1 MTGKIFVFFLISFQ
15 HGVTLKLPINKEAPE
30 ESAGKGKTPEK
41 PALQEAVLPGVSD
54 AFDSS
59 LQVAHSKQ
67 GDFNA
72 DGNTDAQTVGAKHER
87 QYTKKDM
94 EMKDLWMQTHKKT
107 TAPEP
112 GLSAWL
118 MFAVLMAGGVI
129 GEVMVL
135 KSWDK
140 EIAAKDAC
148 VILLFWT
155 VAAAIFCVAIDSMG
169 QSVYDWVDGFL
180 LEVMLSVDNLFIFL
194 LIMESFH
201 VPTQARNRILL
212 VSVMYCFACRFAMFQ
227 VLALLAQWTGIITQV
242 LGVFIAYCAYKVIMI
257 EDEDDE
263 DIAANPAVVFLSK
276 FIPVTTQTDGHGSF
290 FIDGKA
296 TAAFIS
302 LLTLIIFDSLFAVD
316 SVSAKTA
323 MIQNTYVNFSSSGFA
338 MVMLRAAYFLLESA
352 TSMCKYLKYGIGIV
366 LFLIAFV
373 AIFPGLLPIE
383 NWQYCAILVSIIA
396 INMAASLI
404 LDPPESTKGE
414 EPSKQRLSCMA
425 KDVKAL
431 EAQSP
436 KA

>member
-1 MTGKIFVFFLISFQ
+1 MTGKIFVFLLISFQ

-30 ESAGKGKTPEK
+30 ESAGKGTTPEK
-41 PALQEAVLPGVSD
+41 PTLQEAVLPGVSD
-54 AFDSS
+54 
-59 LQVAHSKQ
+59 VARAKQ

-72 DGNTDAQTVGAKHER
+72 DGNTDAQTVAIKLGNQKN
-87 QYTKKDM
+87 KKAV
-94 EMKDLWMQTHKKT
+94 ENQVHKKT

-112 GLSAWL
+112 GLSAWF
-118 MFAVLMAGGVI
+118 MFAVLMAGGVA

-148 VILLFWT
+148 LILLFWT

-169 QSVYDWVDGFL
+169 QSVIDWLDGFL

-194 LIMESFH
+194 LIMESFR

-212 VSVMYCFACRFAMFQ
+212 ISVMYCFACRLAMFE
-227 VLALLAQWTGIITQV
+227 VLAVLTKYTGIITQV
-242 LGVFIAYCAYKVIMI
+242 LGVFIAYCAYKVIML

-263 DIAANPAVVFLSK
+263 DIASNPAVVFLSK
-276 FIPVTTQTDGHGSF
+276 FIPVTTQTDSCGSF

-383 NWQYCAILVSIIA
+383 NWQYCVILVSIIA

-404 LDPPESTKGE
+404 LDPPASTKDE
-414 EPSKQRLSCMA
+414 DQSKQRLSCMA
-425 KDVKAL
+425 KDAKAL
-431 EAQSP
+431 EAQ